1 MLYFCKVRQV
11 YGKRQTSTRR
21 GGERSSGVAVGLADF
36 LVPESNVHWFC
47 LVLEDERVS
56 KQLRVVWTLL
66 DILCEASVGCEEVGC
81 VRRKEKCEKVEG
93 CSTCELTSFD
103 LS

>member
-66 DILCEASVGCEEVGC
+66 DILCEASVWC
-81 VRRKEKCEKVEG
+81 VVCV
-93 CSTCELTSFD
+93 CVV
-103 LS
+103 

>member
-1 MLYFCKVRQV
+1 M
-11 YGKRQTSTRR
+11 
-21 GGERSSGVAVGLADF
+21 AVGLADF

-66 DILCEASVGCEEVGC
+66 DILCEASVWC
-81 VRRKEKCEKVEG
+81 VVCVCGVREG
-93 CSTCELTSFD
+93 GMNGKSHDCVQTSFD
-103 LS
+103 LSS